1 MMCPLPMLPK
11 ASSRYRLSNVSF
23 SCIHKVPHRRWLLGS
38 GGVQWPWRHSR
49 PRSKTVKLGQFPTG
63 ATVIQAS
70 GAILV
75 WTVLEQRLSVWLNSY
90 FCVPIGQKI
99 ERFSSPS
106 AIPEWI
112 IFFSPSESKRKTID
126 TVLSPVELE
135 RILLCGFKFIT
146 AHSFR
151 HFFPH
156 YNKIDR

>member
-1 MMCPLPMLPK
+1 MCPLPMLPK

-75 WTVLEQRLSVWLNSY
+75 WTVFEQRLSVWLNSY
-90 FCVPIGQKI
+90 FCVPIGQKL
-99 ERFSSPS
+99 ERFLVPQRSPS
-106 AIPEWI
+106 G
-112 IFFSPSESKRKTID
+112 SS
-126 TVLSPVELE
+126 
-135 RILLCGFKFIT
+135 
-146 AHSFR
+146 
-151 HFFPH
+151 FFPPPNRNEKRSILFCH
-156 YNKIDR
+156 PSN